1 MNLRDKIDERV
12 FHLVGDSADEMGLT
26 ACVVGGYVRDL
37 LLRRPS
43 KDIDFVAE
51 GSGIELARRVAS
63 KVGKGAHVSV
73 FATYGTAQV
82 RYGKTEL
89 EFVGARRESY
99 NIDSRN
105 PVVESGTLAEDLSRR
120 DFTVNAMAI
129 SVNKDSFGEII
140 DPYDGMSDLYNKILR
155 TPLDPDVTFSDDPLR
170 MMRAVRFAAQ
180 LDFMIYPDT
189 FDAIKRNAERI
200 KIITKERI
208 NDELGKI
215 LRSPRPSIGF
225 RLLDESG
232 LLPLIFPELCAL
244 KGVESVEN
252 LGHKDNFNHTL
263 QVLDNV
269 AARSDKEWLRWAALL
284 HDIGKP
290 ATKKFEPGRGWT
302 FRNHNFIGEKMVPRI
317 FRNMKLPLNEKMK
330 YVAKLVGMHMQP
342 QAVGEEQ
349 VTDRAIRRMS
359 KEAGE
364 DLEDLMILAEADIT
378 SKNKAK
384 VQRILENF
392 QYVRNRLAE
401 VSSKDDWR
409 EWENP
414 INGNMIMAMFSL
426 ERGNVEDGMV
436 IGKLRDRIKDEIYC
450 IPEKDNFDYAY
461 DFLLQIAPEY
471 GITLAPDIDKEQV
484 RAMVKKRKTAQDK
497 AGN

>member
-1 MNLRDKIDERV
+1 MNLKDEVSGKV
-12 FHLVGDSADEMGLT
+12 FHLVGDCADALGLT
-26 ACVVGGYVRDL
+26 TCIVGGYVRDIL
-37 LLRRPS
+37 LQRKS

-51 GSGIELARRVAS
+51 GSGIELAKSVAEHI
-63 KVGKGAHVSV
+63 GKGAHVAV
-73 FATYGTAQV
+73 YATYGTAQV
-82 RYGKTEL
+82 RYGKMEL
-89 EFVGARRESY
+89 EFVGARKESY
-99 NIDSRN
+99 KSDSRN
-105 PVVESGTLAEDLSRR
+105 PIVESGTLAEDLSRR

-129 SVNKDSFGEII
+129 SVNKADFGEVI
-140 DPYDGMSDLYNKILR
+140 DPFDGLSDLKRKILR

-170 MMRAVRFAAQ
+170 MMRAVRFASQ
-180 LDFMIYPDT
+180 LNFCIYPDT
-189 FDAIKRNAERI
+189 FEAIKRNAERI

-208 NDELGKI
+208 NDELSKI
-215 LRSPRPSIGF
+215 LCSPRPSVGF
-225 RLLDESG
+225 RLLDETG
-232 LLPLIFPELCAL
+232 LLPLIFPELCLL
-244 KGVESVEN
+244 KGVENVEN

-302 FRNHNFIGEKMVPRI
+302 FRNHNFIGEKMIPRI
-317 FRNMKLPLNEKMK
+317 FRSMKLPMNEKMK

-392 QYVRNRLAE
+392 QYVRSRLKE

-414 INGNMIMAMFSL
+414 INGNMIMAVFGL
-426 ERGNVEDGMV
+426 KQQEQGKV
-436 IGKLRDRIKDEIYC
+436 IGSLREEIKDEIYC
-450 IPEKDNFDYAY
+450 VPEKENFDYAY
-461 DFLLQIAPEY
+461 DFMLSLAEKY
-471 GITLAPDIDKEQV
+471 GITPLPGVDKEQI
-484 RAMVKKRKTAQDK
+484 RLMVKHRKPK
-497 AGN
+497 E